1 MKKVIS
7 LLLAS
12 AMIAGLTAC
21 GGSGSSSA
29 SSEPAAETAEGG
41 EATEGT
47 EAAASGDAV
56 EIKIWQ
62 PTDKESVENWWTEKI
77 AAWNSE
83 HPEIQVSR
91 EAIDRSDSYAYDN
104 KVATAVTSNDLP
116 DILFVDGPSF
126 RSRIISRILP
136 ISHLQPSHSAP
147 MTASSMRSLQQN
159 LPSLSIT
166 TRICSKSAALT

>member
-41 EATEGT
+41 EAAEGT

-62 PTDKESVENWWTEKI
+62 PTDKEAVENWWTEKI

-116 DILFVDGPSF
+116 DILFVD
-126 RSRIISRILP
+126 SRTLP
-136 ISHLQPSHSAP
+136 TSHLQRSHSAHIK
-147 MTASSMRSLQQN
+147 MICMRSPQQS
-159 LPSLSIT
+159 LPSLST
-166 TRICSKSAALT
+166 TTKICSKSAALT

>member
-116 DILFVDGPSF
+116 DILFVD
-126 RSRIISRILP
+126 IISRILP

>member
-116 DILFVDGPSF
+116 DILFVD
-126 RSRIISRILP
+126 L
-136 ISHLQPSHSAP
+136 
-147 MTASSMRSLQQN
+147 
-159 LPSLSIT
+159 
-166 TRICSKSAALT
+166 CSKRHHRSDHGLFPGYFRFHTFNRRTVHL

>member
-41 EATEGT
+41 EAAEGT

-116 DILFVDGPSF
+116 DILFVDGPQVSYYAANG
-126 RSRIISRILP
+126 IIVP
-136 ISHLQPSHSAP
+136 ITDYFPDTSDFTPSTVAQC
-147 MTASSMRSLQQN
+147 TYDGQLY
-159 LPSLSIT
+159 
-166 TRICSKSAALT
+166 AAEREPKEQEDNG

>member
-41 EATEGT
+41 EAAEGT

-56 EIKIWQ
+56 EIKIWRGHR
-62 PTDKESVENWWTEKI
+62 PLRFLCV
-77 AAWNSE
+77 
-83 HPEIQVSR
+83 
-91 EAIDRSDSYAYDN
+91 
-104 KVATAVTSNDLP
+104 
-116 DILFVDGPSF
+116 
-126 RSRIISRILP
+126 
-136 ISHLQPSHSAP
+136 
-147 MTASSMRSLQQN
+147 
-159 LPSLSIT
+159 
-166 TRICSKSAALT
+166 

>member
-83 HPEIQVSR
+83 HPEIQVSKR
-91 EAIDRSDSYAYDN
+91 PS
-104 KVATAVTSNDLP
+104 TA
-116 DILFVDGPSF
+116 
-126 RSRIISRILP
+126 P
-136 ISHLQPSHSAP
+136 IPMRMTTRWQQPSHP
-147 MTASSMRSLQQN
+147 T
-159 LPSLSIT
+159 
-166 TRICSKSAALT
+166 ICPTSCS

>member
-116 DILFVDGPSF
+116 DILFVDGPQVSYYAANG
-126 RSRIISRILP
+126 IIVP
-136 ISHLQPSHSAP
+136 ITDYFPDTSDFTPSTHTFNCRTVHL
-147 MTASSMRSLQQN
+147 
-159 LPSLSIT
+159 
-166 TRICSKSAALT
+166 

>member
-41 EATEGT
+41 EAAEGT

-62 PTDKESVENWWTEKI
+62 PTDKEAVENWWTEKI

-116 DILFVDGPSF
+116 DILFVDGPS
-126 RSRIISRILP
+126 SRTLP
-136 ISHLQPSHSAP
+136 TSHLQRSHSAHIK
-147 MTASSMRSLQQN
+147 MICMRSPQQS
-159 LPSLSIT
+159 LPSLST
-166 TRICSKSAALT
+166 TTKICSKSAALT

>member
-62 PTDKESVENWWTEKI
+62 PTDKESVERP
-77 AAWNSE
+77 S
-83 HPEIQVSR
+83 
-91 EAIDRSDSYAYDN
+91 
-104 KVATAVTSNDLP
+104 TA
-116 DILFVDGPSF
+116 
-126 RSRIISRILP
+126 P
-136 ISHLQPSHSAP
+136 IPMRMTTRWQQPSHP
-147 MTASSMRSLQQN
+147 T
-159 LPSLSIT
+159 
-166 TRICSKSAALT
+166 ICPTSCS

>member
-47 EAAASGDAV
+47 EAAASGERPSTAP
-56 EIKIWQ
+56 IPMRMTTRWQ
-62 PTDKESVENWWTEKI
+62 
-77 AAWNSE
+77 
-83 HPEIQVSR
+83 
-91 EAIDRSDSYAYDN
+91 
-104 KVATAVTSNDLP
+104 
-116 DILFVDGPSF
+116 
-126 RSRIISRILP
+126 
-136 ISHLQPSHSAP
+136 QPSHP
-147 MTASSMRSLQQN
+147 T
-159 LPSLSIT
+159 
-166 TRICSKSAALT
+166 ICPTSCS